1 MVYSRTILTLF
12 CLALTQA
19 QVVFDN
25 GLNTDDVKRLP
36 RVVDPVVLVHGGA
49 GDIPDSRDNGKHQGT
64 KLAVKLGYNKMLAG
78 GSAIDAVEEA
88 VRSMELDPNFNAGY
102 GSVLNYDGVVAM
114 DASIMSGDNLNA
126 GCVTLV
132 EDILH
137 PITLARRVMENTNHT
152 FLGAD
157 GAMKFAKDQGIPILQ
172 PKGQLVTQNSID
184 ALEAFKRDQA
194 MGISTVNAKT
204 ETGHQQSVDKDYGEV
219 GTVGAV
225 AIDKDGNIAAATS
238 TGGMTGKMVGRIGDS
253 PLLGSGTYAD
263 NNSGGVS
270 TTGHGESIMRYN
282 VAQKIVQRIEYLGED
297 ATTATRMVLE
307 EMTARLTQTAGAITI
322 DPLGN
327 VGFYWTSEKMAW
339 AYRKGDEVHYGIRQ
353 GDDFV
358 EQA

>member
-1 MVYSRTILTLF
+1 MLSSKVILTLF
-12 CLALTQA
+12 CVALTQA
-19 QVVFDN
+19 QVVLDN
-25 GLNTDDVKRLP
+25 GLNTNDVNRLP
-36 RVVDPVVLVHGGA
+36 RIVDPVVVVHGGA

-64 KLAVKLGYNKMLAG
+64 KLAVKLGYNKLLAG

-102 GSVLNYDGVVAM
+102 GSVLNFDGVVAM
-114 DASIMSGDNLNA
+114 DASIMSGDDLNA
-126 GCVTLV
+126 GCVTLI

-157 GAMKFAKDQGIPILQ
+157 GAMKFAREQGIPILH
-172 PKGQLVTQNSID
+172 PKGQLVTQNAKD
-184 ALEAFKRDQA
+184 ALAEFKRDQA

-204 ETGHQQSVDKDYGEV
+204 ETGHQDADKDYGEV

-270 TTGHGESIMRYN
+270 TTGHGETIMRYN

-297 ATTATRMVLE
+297 AETATRMVLE

-322 DPLGN
+322 DPTGQ

-339 AYRKGDEVHYGIRQ
+339 AYRKGDEVHYGIRH
-353 GDDFV
+353 GDDFIV
-358 EQA
+358 RA